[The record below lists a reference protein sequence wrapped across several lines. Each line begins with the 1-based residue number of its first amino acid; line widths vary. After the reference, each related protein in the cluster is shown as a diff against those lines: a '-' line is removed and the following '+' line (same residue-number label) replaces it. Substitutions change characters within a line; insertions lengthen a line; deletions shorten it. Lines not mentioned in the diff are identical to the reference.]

1 MPTVLVAKKPNI
13 GGRTLAPNTML
24 NFERKKTITT
34 MELKLRDDLHL
45 SRKIWHMSGIFL
57 IAFLM
62 SIFDARDSLFYL
74 SITAIIVI
82 PFDILRLKRPELN
95 QKIVGLFKVVI
106 RIEEVKTIS
115 GFSFL
120 IVGSMLVVI
129 LFPKPVAVLAM
140 LLLAFGDPAS
150 STFGVL
156 FGKDK
161 LWGRKSLQGT
171 LACFTVCT
179 TVCAIYFWYNDFM
192 IERIVLTS
200 ILGGF
205 VGALSELLQIK
216 KLDDNLT
223 FPLFAGFGL
232 WCIFFLFGGFA

>member
-1 MPTVLVAKKPNI
+1 MPNALF
-13 GGRTLAPNTML
+13 
-24 NFERKKTITT
+24 NFQRKKAINTV
-34 MELKLRDDLHL
+34 ELKLRDDLHL
-45 SRKIWHMSGIFL
+45 SRKLWHVTGIGF

-62 SIFDARDSLFYL
+62 HFLDQRDQLFYL
-74 SITAIIVI
+74 SLAALIVI
-82 PFDILRLKRPELN
+82 PFDLLRLKRSDLN
-95 QKIVGLFKVVI
+95 QKIVGLFKMVI

-120 IVGSMLVVI
+120 IVGTFLVVI
-129 LFPKPVAVLAM
+129 LFPKQIGILAM

-150 STFGVL
+150 SIFGVL

-161 LWGRKSLQGT
+161 LWGRKSLQGA

-179 TVCAIYFWYNDFM
+179 IVCAIYFFYNDLM
-192 IERIVLTS
+192 TERIVLVS

-205 VGALSELLQIK
+205 IGALSELAQIK

-223 FPLFAGFGL
+223 FPVVSGFGL
-232 WCIFFLFGGFA
+232 WCLFAMFGGFN

>member
-1 MPTVLVAKKPNI
+1 
-13 GGRTLAPNTML
+13 
-24 NFERKKTITT
+24 

-45 SRKIWHMSGIFL
+45 SRKIWHMAGIL
-57 IAFLM
+57 AIAIGMALL
-62 SIFDARDSLFYL
+62 DPKDSLFYL
-74 SITAIIVI
+74 SCLAIIII

-95 QKIVGLFKVVI
+95 QKIVSLFKIVI
-106 RIEEVKTIS
+106 RIEEVKTVS

-120 IVGSMLVVI
+120 IVGSMLVII
-129 LFPKPVAVLAM
+129 LFPKPVAVLSM

-156 FGKDK
+156 FGRDK

-179 TVCAIYFWYNDFM
+179 AVCALYFWYNNLM
-192 IERIVLTS
+192 IERIVLVS

-205 VGALSELLQIK
+205 VGALSELLQIRR
-216 KLDDNLT
+216 LDDNLT
-223 FPLFAGFGL
+223 FPLFAGFGM
-232 WCIFFLFGGFA
+232 WCIFFLFGGFG

>member
-1 MPTVLVAKKPNI
+1 
-13 GGRTLAPNTML
+13 
-24 NFERKKTITT
+24 

-45 SRKIWHMSGIFL
+45 SRKVWHIGGILTLTFFMGL
-57 IAFLM
+57 
-62 SIFDARDSLFYL
+62 FDQRDALFYL
-74 SITAIIVI
+74 SIMALMII
-82 PFDILRLKRPELN
+82 PFDILRLKRPDLN
-95 QKIVGLFKVVI
+95 QKIVSLFKIVI

-120 IVGSMLVVI
+120 IVGAMLVVI
-129 LFPKPVAVLAM
+129 LFPKPVGLLAM
-140 LLLAFGDPAS
+140 LLLAFGDPVS
-150 STFGVL
+150 SIFGIL

-179 TVCAIYFWYNDFM
+179 AVCATYFLYNNIM
-192 IERIVLTS
+192 VERIVLVS

-205 VGALSELLQIK
+205 IGAVSELFQIY

-223 FPLFAGFGL
+223 FPVIAGLGL
-232 WCIFFLFGGFA
+232 WCVFAVFGGFG